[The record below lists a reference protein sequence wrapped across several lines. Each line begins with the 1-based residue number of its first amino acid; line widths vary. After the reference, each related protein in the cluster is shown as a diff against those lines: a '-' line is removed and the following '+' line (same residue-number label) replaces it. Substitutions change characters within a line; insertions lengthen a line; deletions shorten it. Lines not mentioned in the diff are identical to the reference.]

1 MASRW
6 RPISAGD
13 AVAPLNKSDGVVLTP
28 QQQRSRR
35 ARNVAIGIAVAL
47 LVALVY
53 ALTIAK
59 LGSHVG
65 DRAI

>member
-1 MASRW
+1 MTPVA
-6 RPISAGD
+6 RP
-13 AVAPLNKSDGVVLTP
+13 NKPDGVILTP

-47 LVALVY
+47 LVVLVY

-65 DRAI
+65 DRGL